1 MLSHRQLELIQYLV
15 QQNHPVTGKDL
26 AVRFSVSDRTVR
38 SDINAIN
45 DAFARFHY
53 QIRADRNGYFISSPD
68 RSWFREQTMLENDNV
83 PDSSSVRIG
92 RVLFTLLWLEA
103 PASTDEISECI
114 YLSRSST
121 VKILQQIKEYL
132 ADDGNT
138 SLRYVH
144 QGVMIEGRES
154 ARRDLIGRFLFDCY
168 VHGEIGSIKA
178 LLIEMKL
185 IRKADF
191 LWLYDC
197 LIQCLN
203 EQHMTLSDRGM
214 YLFTM
219 ELLLVIQRIAAGF
232 YIEEDYE
239 KTLPDLP
246 LPYESF
252 EKHFDIS
259 LSGAECA
266 YISSRMAERH
276 QIRQSCGNVDKV
288 RKTIN
293 TFIDELKN
301 TWGIQTEAFAPYR
314 KGLEEHLSSMID
326 RLHHHVAMDHTM
338 VDEMRMQYPYAFE
351 CATAIL
357 PILKK
362 NLGISVTEAEI
373 SYIAV
378 YLAVILNSAEKKLQA
393 IVLCA
398 SGVGTGILLRR
409 RLDNYFGSQLDLH
422 GPYPVYQLPM
432 LLKKMPDADLIIST
446 VPVSENA
453 GIPVLQVSPVFSLE
467 EQNHLR
473 RYIQTHTR
481 TIQADDCLFL
491 QPDLFYQFDD
501 SVSREQMLKVMAAGL
516 EKKGMVEDA
525 QSFVTSI
532 MEREELYSTVYGRI
546 WIPHPIN
553 AIAIQN
559 GAAVAVVHHQDIA
572 LVFMLAVPREN
583 TEAFSAFY
591 NKILLLLDKTEWI
604 DRLQEVDS
612 FSSFLKVYAAI
623 Q

>member
-15 QQNHPVTGKDL
+15 QQNHPVIGKDL
-26 AVRFSVSDRTVR
+26 AVRFAVSDRTVR
-38 SDINAIN
+38 SDINVIN
-45 DAFARFHY
+45 DAFERFHY
-53 QIRADRNGYFISSPD
+53 RIRADRKGYFISAPD
-68 RSWFREQTMLENDNV
+68 RNWFREQTMHENDIV
-83 PDSSSVRIG
+83 ADSVRVRMG
-92 RVLFTLLWLEA
+92 RVLFTLLWLEM
-103 PASTDEISECI
+103 PASTDEIAECI

-121 VKILQQIKEYL
+121 VKILQQIKAYL
-132 ADDGNT
+132 ADTGSV
-138 SLRYVH
+138 SLVYSH
-144 QGVMIEGRES
+144 QGIRIEGRES

-168 VHGEIGSIKA
+168 VHDEIGSIKA

-185 IRKADF
+185 IRKTDF

-203 EQHMTLSDRGM
+203 EQQMTLSDRGM

-219 ELLLVIQRIAAGF
+219 ELLLVIQRISAGF
-232 YIEEDYE
+232 NIEENYE
-239 KTLPDLP
+239 VTLSDLP
-246 LPYESF
+246 LPYESL
-252 EKHFDIS
+252 EKHFCIS
-259 LSGAECA
+259 LSDEECA

-276 QIRQSCGNVDKV
+276 QIRHCCGNVDKV
-288 RKTIN
+288 RKTIE
-293 TFIDELKN
+293 TFIDELEH
-301 TWGIQTEAFAPYR
+301 TWGIQNDALAPYR

-326 RLHHHVAMDHTM
+326 RLHHHVEMDHTM

-357 PILKK
+357 PLLKK

-378 YLAVILNSAEKKLQA
+378 YLAVILNSGEKKLQA

-409 RLDNYFGSQLDLH
+409 RLENYFGSQLDLH

-432 LLKKMPDADLIIST
+432 LLQERPDADLVIST
-446 VPVSENA
+446 VPVSGNTSV
-453 GIPVLQVSPVFSLE
+453 PVLQVSPVFSLE
-467 EQNHLR
+467 EQNRLR
-473 RYIQTHTR
+473 RFIQTHIR
-481 TIQADDCLFL
+481 MIQTDDMLFL

-501 SVSREQMLKVMAAGL
+501 SVSREQMLEIMAAGL
-516 EKKGMVEDA
+516 EKKGMVKDA
-525 QSFVTSI
+525 QSFVASI
-532 MEREELYSTVYGRI
+532 REREELYSTVYGRI
-546 WIPHPIN
+546 WLPHPIN

-559 GAAVAVVHHQDIA
+559 GAAVAVVHNQDIE

-583 TEAFSAFY
+583 TEAFSSFY
-591 NKILLLLDKTEWI
+591 NKILLLLDKPEWI
-604 DRLQEVDS
+604 DRLQEADS
-612 FSSFLKVYAAI
+612 FFGFLEIYSAL